1 MQVLKCN
8 KNVQVWKPKATWN
21 VSLGQL
27 VLTLAAD
34 TESYKIYTIRINLE
48 NPPSGQPSPSPVLLY
63 ARSRGGGGQEQ
74 DLLPVEVMDVP
85 GDQYSPFVIA
95 GFKDKS
101 IAQSSTQCNATNQ
114 ISVTLVVFIC
124 ETCASHLTI
133 SLYQDMKRVI

>member
-1 MQVLKCN
+1 MQLLKWN
-8 KNVQVWKPKATWN
+8 KHVQVWKTKATWN

-63 ARSRGGGGQEQ
+63 ARSGGGQKQE
-74 DLLPVEVMDVP
+74 LLPVEVMDVP

-114 ISVTLVVFIC
+114 ISVTLMVFILKHVQV
-124 ETCASHLTI
+124 TPL
-133 SLYQDMKRVI
+133 SLCIKQDMKRS